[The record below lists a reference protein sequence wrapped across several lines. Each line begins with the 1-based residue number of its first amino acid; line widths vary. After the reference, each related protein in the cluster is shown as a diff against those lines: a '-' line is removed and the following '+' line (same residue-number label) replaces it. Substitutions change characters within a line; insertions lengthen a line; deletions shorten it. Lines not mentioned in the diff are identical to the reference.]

1 MSKSILIIDMPKR
14 CLDCPLC
21 YTEELFTYRCT
32 VSEDQVEAEERYCKC
47 PLKPMLSREDIY
59 EEMYL
64 AYGLWKEEY
73 YERMRDAV
81 DKVLD
86 EILGEQE

>member
-1 MSKSILIIDMPKR
+1 MNKSILVIDTPKS
-14 CLDCPLC
+14 CLECDILDND
-21 YTEELFTYRCT
+21 ELTCMGMKVGYGNLNNRQTF
-32 VSEDQVEAEERYCKC
+32 C
-47 PLKPMLSREDIY
+47 PLKPLLRREDIY

-86 EILGEQE
+86 EILGEQYE